1 MEKIRATAVKYIK
14 LGEGGEWERE
24 CLTSGIIR
32 FGYDKTPHQMCL
44 EGKWEEVNKVWLEER
59 KYNQS
64 TATSD
69 VRQIRTF
76 YTATPDML
84 FITFSQGLLYWCQ
97 PSGEVTELDD
107 GSRIRPTVNGWH
119 NHSLAG
125 NLLSHSVLSGALLA
139 TQSYRGTIC
148 DVRLA
153 DYALRKI
160 NDEQSPEIKDAD
172 IAETQYLKAI
182 TRLCSL
188 LTWQDF
194 ELLVDLIFSASG
206 WRRTGCL
213 GRTQKTVDIELEL
226 PTTGE
231 RAFVQ
236 VKSVADPSVFSEYLS
251 LFQTSDSYARMFF
264 VWHRGTLSEDLR
276 AEGVTMIGPIRLA
289 ELILDTGLA
298 RWLRNKVL

>member
-1 MEKIRATAVKYIK
+1 MEKIQATAVKYIK
-14 LGEGGEWERE
+14 LGEGGEWEPE
-24 CLTSGIIR
+24 CLRSGIIK
-32 FGYDKTPHQMCL
+32 FGYHETPHQMCL
-44 EGKWEEVNKVWLEER
+44 EGKWDEVHKVWLRER
-59 KYNQS
+59 NNNQS

-69 VRQIRTF
+69 VRQIKTF
-76 YTATPDML
+76 YTATPDIL
-84 FITFSQGLLYWCQ
+84 FITFSQGLLHWCQ
-97 PSGEVTELDD
+97 PSGDVTECKD
-107 GSRIRPTVNGWH
+107 GSRTRATVNGWRS
-119 NHSLAG
+119 HSLSG

-139 TQSYRGTIC
+139 TQNYRGTIC

-160 NDEQSPEIKDAD
+160 NDEQSPEIIGAD
-172 IAETQYLKAI
+172 IAEAEYLKAI

-206 WRRTGCL
+206 WRRTGSL

-236 VKSVADPSVFSEYLS
+236 VKSVAEQSVFSEYLS
-251 LFQTSDSYARMFF
+251 LFQTSDSYDRMFF

-276 AEGVTMIGPIRLA
+276 AERVTMIGPTALA
-289 ELILDTGLA
+289 KLILDTGLA
-298 RWLRNKVL
+298 RWLRNKVS